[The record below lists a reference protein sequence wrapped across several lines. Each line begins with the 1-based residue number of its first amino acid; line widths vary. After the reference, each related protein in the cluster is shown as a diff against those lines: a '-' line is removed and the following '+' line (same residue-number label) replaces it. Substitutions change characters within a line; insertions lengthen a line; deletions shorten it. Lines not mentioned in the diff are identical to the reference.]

1 MPAVGVWASGL
12 LSQSSRGGPRGRVV
26 RGAGALESEA
36 VSVRAVACERLDG
49 PQERAGRRVFDMEN
63 DSTIAAPRSQ
73 GAQVRNLC
81 FSFYPLS
88 SHCQP
93 SYIITCFSTEAIDLH
108 RNILY

>member
-81 FSFYPLS
+81 FSFYHKTSLN
-88 SHCQP
+88 
-93 SYIITCFSTEAIDLH
+93 
-108 RNILY
+108 NIVY

>member
-1 MPAVGVWASGL
+1 
-12 LSQSSRGGPRGRVV
+12 
-26 RGAGALESEA
+26 
-36 VSVRAVACERLDG
+36 
-49 PQERAGRRVFDMEN
+49 MEN

-88 SHCQP
+88 SQP

>member
-1 MPAVGVWASGL
+1 VPAVGVWASGL
-12 LSQSSRGGPRGRVV
+12 LSQSSRGRPRGRVV

-88 SHCQP
+88 SQP